1 MGFDFKNASRAEL
14 ENQFFLLAQQPHSA
28 ELFTKKE
35 LYHLPEIVSA
45 GEQIIAY
52 TSGLMSGNTWLI
64 ALTDRRVIFL
74 DKGIVY
80 GLKQV
85 IIDLDKINAVSC
97 KTGLMF
103 GEIAITDGAS
113 TKKISNVPK
122 ATAAPF
128 AAKIQEALESRKQ
141 VRHAAPE
148 PTDVVSLLERLAA
161 LRDRGILTDDEFA
174 AQKDIILAKASS

>member
-1 MGFDFKNASRAEL
+1 MAFDFKNASRAEL
-14 ENQFFLLAQQPHSA
+14 ENQFFLLAQEAHSA

-35 LYHLPEIVSA
+35 LYHLPEILSA
-45 GEQIIAY
+45 GEQVIAY

-74 DKGIVY
+74 DKGLVY

-103 GEIAITDGAS
+103 GEIGITDGAS
-113 TKKISNVPK
+113 AKKISNVPK

-128 AAKIQEALESRKQ
+128 AAKIQEAIESRKQ
-141 VRHAAPE
+141 VRHAAE
-148 PTDVVSLLERLAA
+148 PSDVVSMLERLAA
-161 LRDRGILTDDEFA
+161 LRDRGVLTDDEFA
-174 AQKDIILAKASS
+174 AQKNIILAKASS